1 MTRFDLACLWVALGL
16 LSCTGSHLMAQESYA
31 ISNAVVSDC
40 EGFLTD
46 SGEDAEYG
54 SNEFFVFT
62 VLVPAAEDVPIEITF
77 LEEICIES
85 VLDSLV
91 IYDGPDVGAPV
102 LGVYSGTG
110 FTPPPVVSTSGVV
123 TFAFGSDNSVNL
135 CGFSLAWETL
145 APPPEP
151 PVAELAQ
158 PFACPFSSAQIQFSP
173 PLLCADV
180 DLESLT
186 LLDAPLFEPSVICSG
201 DTATGLLL
209 SFDEPVS
216 GNCSWFGSISL
227 GIRDVCDSLF
237 VFDVPLDLNVSSCPV
252 SIELDEMPLAL
263 CVGTCSELTFEA
275 TGCLAHDFSFS
286 AIGASLSTAVAD
298 DSLSVALT
306 MCVEAGADTVF
317 LDLVATQP
325 SQSGTFSWTWPV
337 ESPVWTSPLDGPG
350 FYCSAEEGPV
360 LAASPPGGA
369 FSGDG
374 PVSVLG
380 VVDPSSLGGAVSF
393 SYVSLNGCAIDT
405 SLVFEL
411 VDAGEDVTTCLGGAA
426 VALEGNGVDASWSGP
441 YTTLS
446 GLFSPDS
453 LGTWEVVFASA
464 TCSDTASVEVI
475 LQEPPMS
482 LSPICETAPEFDLP
496 AMSDPGEWTGPG
508 VLDATGAV
516 LPSDIP
522 PGPVTWS
529 YVLTGCAFLATSEI
543 LPIAVEPD
551 LVVTCPEQAGFV
563 PAASALPAGGT
574 WTGPGVLANSGF
586 FSPSAAPEA
595 YGLELV
601 YQAPNGCTD
610 ILEINNVQTNI
621 SPSVFA
627 TCAGLEAIELHDSP
641 DIDFAPW
648 CGAWSGA
655 GITSG
660 AGCDVF
666 WDPGL
671 AGPGTHVIHF
681 EANTCSDSIVIEVW
695 PDAVPFTVPDGTI
708 FCELDDPVALAPSDF
723 PVGGAWIGDGVD
735 ASGIFYPDAGA
746 AEGQV
751 VWSPPGGCNDTLLI
765 AVEPWAQATIGTLP
779 DPWCFSADTWVPQ
792 GLWPASSDW
801 QIDGLAVSGFSMD
814 TLAVGAHELTVS
826 WAGEACSSADTVGVV
841 FQPGL
846 VATLTV
852 ADTLLCPETA
862 TTAEASSS
870 GGLDGAPYIWSWTHT
885 DFPSPQ
891 TTYAPEVSGFLVA
904 TVSDGCSDPAAD
916 SVWVEVAPVPEWQ
929 WEPAPLDCF
938 GEPSVAR
945 LEVTPAH
952 FDLAWA
958 GDLQLPE
965 DLVGTDTVVWALSAT
980 AGAALPF
987 VLTDFESGCT
997 HDTVLNIPS
1006 YSPVSAG
1013 FQANPGLGPD
1023 SACVPWEL
1031 APIAMLD
1038 FSSFV
1043 QQGVWWAEDEAGDR
1057 VWSEVYTEGTS
1068 PLFAPPLPGGY
1079 TLFLAVENEGGCAA
1093 ADTAWICV
1101 SAPTEWF
1108 LPDWFSP
1115 NGDGLNDRLRV
1126 LSEPLDRFEMQV
1138 FNRFGERVAVI
1149 DDPAVGW
1156 DGRQRGVDAPPGAYG
1171 IVLDMTFTTGVELS
1185 ARATIRLIR

>member
-1 MTRFDLACLWVALGL
+1 MALGL
-16 LSCTGSHLMAQESYA
+16 LFCAGGPLSAQESYA
-31 ISNAVVSDC
+31 MSNAVVADC

-46 SGEDAEYG
+46 SGEDAEYS

-62 VLVPAAEDVPIEITF
+62 VVVPAAENVPIEITF

-85 VLDSLV
+85 GLDSLV
-91 IYDGPDVGAPV
+91 IYDGADLNSPV
-102 LGVYSGTG
+102 LGVYSGSG
-110 FTPPPVVSTSGVV
+110 FTPPPVSSTSGVV

-135 CGFSLAWETL
+135 CGFSLAWATL

-151 PVAELAQ
+151 PVAEVVQ
-158 PFACPFSSAQIQFSP
+158 PFACPFPSAQIQFSP

-209 SFDEPVS
+209 AFDEPVS
-216 GNCSWFGSISL
+216 GNCAWSGSISL
-227 GIRDVCDSLF
+227 GVRDVCDSLF
-237 VFDVPLDLNVSSCPV
+237 VFDVPLDLSISSCPV
-252 SIELDEMPLAL
+252 SIELDEMPAAL
-263 CVGTCSELTFEA
+263 CSGTCTELTFEA
-275 TGCLAHDFSFS
+275 SGCLSHDFSFS
-286 AIGASLSTAVAD
+286 AVGASLSSVVAD
-298 DSLSVALT
+298 DSLSVELT
-306 MCVEAGADTVF
+306 LCVEADADSVF
-317 LDLVATQP
+317 LDLIATQP
-325 SQSGTFSWTWPV
+325 SQAGAFSWSWPV
-337 ESPVWTSPLDGPG
+337 ESPFWTFDGPA
-350 FYCSAEEGPV
+350 FYCSAEAGPV
-360 LAASPPGGA
+360 LAASPPGGT
-369 FSGDG
+369 FSGEG
-374 PVSVLG
+374 PVSGLG
-380 VVDPSSLGGAVSF
+380 VIDASALNGALSF

-411 VDAGEDVTTCLGGAA
+411 VDAGDDLTTCLGGAA
-426 VALEGNGVDASWSGP
+426 VALEGNGLDASWSGP
-441 YTTLS
+441 YTTVA
-446 GLFSPDS
+446 GWFSPDS

-464 TCSDTASVEVI
+464 GCSDTASVEVI
-475 LQEPPMS
+475 LQEPPIA
-482 LSPICETAPEFDLP
+482 LPPFCETAPEFMLP
-496 AMSDPGEWTGPG
+496 AMSEPGEWTGPG
-508 VLDATGAV
+508 VQDAAGTVVPA
-516 LPSDIP
+516 DIT
-522 PGPVTWS
+522 PGFVTWS
-529 YVLTGCAFLATSEI
+529 YVLTGCAFLAQGEV

-610 ILEINNVQTNI
+610 VLEINNVQTNI
-621 SPSVFA
+621 SPTSFA
-627 TCAGLEAIELHDSP
+627 TCAGLEAVELHEST

-648 CGAWSGA
+648 CGSWSGPGVTA
-655 GITSG
+655 G
-660 AGCDVF
+660 AGCDIF

-695 PDAVPFTVPDGTI
+695 PEAVPFTVAAGTI
-708 FCELDDPVALAPSDF
+708 FCELDAPVALAPSDF
-723 PVGGAWIGDGVD
+723 PVGGTWSGADALGTFMPSEAAAGVN
-735 ASGIFYPDAGA
+735 
-746 AEGQV
+746 EV
-751 VWSPPGGCNDTLLI
+751 VWSPPGGCNDTLN
-765 AVEPWAQATIGTLP
+765 VEVEAWAQATLGELP
-779 DPWCFSADTWVPQ
+779 DPWCFAAAAWAPA
-792 GLWPASSDW
+792 GLSPASSTW
-801 QIDGLAVSGFSMD
+801 AIDGLPVTGFSMD
-814 TLAVGAHELTVS
+814 TLAAGDHELTVS

-841 FQPGL
+841 FQPAL
-846 VATLTV
+846 VASLTV

-862 TTAEASSS
+862 TTAEATGS
-870 GGLDGAPYIWSWTHT
+870 GGLDGAPYNWSWTHT
-885 DFPSPQ
+885 DFPSSQ
-891 TTYAPEVSGFLVA
+891 TTYAPAGSGYLVA
-904 TVSDGCSDPAAD
+904 TLSDGCSDPAAD
-916 SVWVEVAPVPEWQ
+916 SAWVEVAPVPEWQ
-929 WEPAPLDCF
+929 WLPAPIDCF
-938 GEPSVAR
+938 GEPSVAM

-958 GDLQLPE
+958 GELQTPA

-980 AGAALPF
+980 AGAALSF
-987 VLTDFESGCT
+987 VLTDWASGCT

-1043 QQGVWWAEDEAGDR
+1043 QQGVWWAEDEAGER
-1057 VWSEVYTEGTS
+1057 VWSEVYAEGTS

-1108 LPDWFSP
+1108 LPDQFSP

-1185 ARATIRLIR
+1185 ARATVRLIR

>member
-1 MTRFDLACLWVALGL
+1 MSNTLVA
-16 LSCTGSHLMAQESYA
+16 
-31 ISNAVVSDC
+31 DC

-62 VLVPAAEDVPIEITF
+62 VVVPAAENAPIEITF

-85 VLDSLV
+85 GLDSLV
-91 IYDGPDVGAPV
+91 IYDGPDVGSPV
-102 LGVYSGTG
+102 LGLYSGTG
-110 FTPPPVVSTSGVV
+110 FTPTPISSTSGVV

-151 PVAELAQ
+151 PVAEVIQ
-158 PFACPFSSAQIQFSP
+158 PFICPFSSAQIQFSP
-173 PLLCADV
+173 PLLCTDV

-209 SFDEPVS
+209 AFDEPVS
-216 GNCSWFGSISL
+216 GNCAWSGSISL
-227 GIRDVCDSLF
+227 GVRDVCDSLF
-237 VFDVPLDLNVSSCPV
+237 VFDVPLDLDISSCPV
-252 SIELDEMPLAL
+252 SVELEEIPAAL
-263 CVGTCSELTFEA
+263 CRGTCSELTFEA
-275 TGCLAHDFSFS
+275 SGCLAHDFFFS
-286 AIGASLSTAVAD
+286 AVGASLSSVVAD
-298 DSLSVALT
+298 DSLGVTLT
-306 MCVEAGADTVF
+306 VCVEAGVDTVI
-317 LDLVATQP
+317 LDLVATQL
-325 SQSGTFSWTWPV
+325 SGGAGEFSWSWPV
-337 ESPVWTSPLDGPG
+337 ESPVWSSPFEGPS
-350 FYCSAEEGPV
+350 FYCSSQAGPV
-360 LAASPPGGA
+360 LAASPPGGT
-369 FSGDG
+369 FSGEG
-374 PVSVLG
+374 PVSELGLVDASALDGTVL
-380 VVDPSSLGGAVSF
+380 F
-393 SYVSLNGCAIDT
+393 SYLSLNGCAIDT

-411 VDAGEDVTTCLGGAA
+411 IDAGEDLTTCLGGAD
-426 VALEGNGVDASWSGP
+426 VLLEGNGLDASWSGL
-441 YTTLS
+441 YTTSS

-453 LGTWEVVFASA
+453 LGTWEIVFASA
-464 TCSDTASVEVI
+464 SCSDTASVEVI
-475 LQEPPMS
+475 LQEPPIA
-482 LSPICETAPEFDLP
+482 LAPICETAPEFVLP
-496 AMSDPGEWTGPG
+496 SMSDPGEWTGPG
-508 VLDATGAV
+508 VLDAAGTV
-516 LPSDIP
+516 LPADIP
-522 PGPVTWS
+522 PGLVTWS
-529 YVLTGCAFLATSEI
+529 YVLTGCAFLAQGEV

-586 FSPSAAPEA
+586 FSPAAAPAA
-595 YGLELV
+595 YGLELI
-601 YQAPNGCTD
+601 YEAPNGCTD
-610 ILEINNVQTNI
+610 VLEINNVQTSI
-621 SPSVFA
+621 SPTSFA
-627 TCAGLEAIELHDSP
+627 TCAGLGAIELHEST

-648 CGAWSGA
+648 CGSWTGPGISG
-655 GITSG
+655 G
-660 AGCDVF
+660 AGCDIF
-666 WDPGL
+666 WDPDL

-695 PDAVPFTVPDGTI
+695 PDAVPFTVADGTI
-708 FCELDDPVALAPSDF
+708 FCELDDPVGLAPSDF
-723 PVGGAWIGDGVD
+723 PVGGTWSGAD
-735 ASGIFYPDAGA
+735 ALGTFFPSSAAAGWN
-746 AEGQV
+746 EV
-751 VWSPPGGCNDTLLI
+751 VWSPPGGCNDTLN
-765 AVEPWAQATIGTLP
+765 VEVEAWAQATLGDLP
-779 DPWCFSADTWVPQ
+779 DPWCFAAAAWAPS
-792 GLWPASSDW
+792 GLSPASSTW
-801 QIDGLAVSGFSMD
+801 AIDGLTVTGFSMD
-814 TLAVGAHELTVS
+814 TLAAGDHELTVS
-826 WAGEACSSADTVGVV
+826 WAGEGCSSADTVGVE
-841 FQPGL
+841 FQPAL
-846 VATLTV
+846 SATLTV

-862 TTAEASSS
+862 TTAEVTGS
-870 GGLDGAPYIWSWTHT
+870 GGLDGAPYSWSWTHT
-885 DFPSPQ
+885 DFPSSQ
-891 TTYAPEVSGFLVA
+891 TTYAPAASGYLVA
-904 TVSDGCSDPAAD
+904 SLSDGCSDPAAD
-916 SVWVEVAPVPEWQ
+916 SVWVEVAPVPQWQ
-929 WEPAPLDCF
+929 WLPAPLDCF

-958 GDLQLPE
+958 GELQTPA

-980 AGAALPF
+980 AGAGLPF
-987 VLTDFESGCT
+987 ELTDWASGCT

-1043 QQGVWWAEDEAGDR
+1043 QQGVWWAEDEAGER
-1057 VWSEVYTEGTS
+1057 VWSEVYAEGTS

-1108 LPDWFSP
+1108 LPDQFSP

-1126 LSEPLDRFEMQV
+1126 FSEPLDRFEMQV